1 MDIIELIDQY
11 VINHSKNPNKIVL
24 GRQKYLDLIQSSNDL
39 NKIVKFQNNDV
50 IANMTYMGIPLEK
63 NFNIEG
69 MYVE

>member
-1 MDIIELIDQY
+1 MNIIELIDQY
-11 VINHSKNPNKIVL
+11 IINHGRNPNKIVL
-24 GRQKYLDLIQSSNDL
+24 GRQKYLDLIQRSNDL

-50 IANMTYMGIPLEK
+50 VVNMTYRGIPLEN